1 MAHSDELYALVWA
14 KKSEYND
21 GNVEPSHL
29 ADDLASIRIP
39 IGMLTTLA
47 ADTIPFRWEF
57 TRQRAFEEIKGIVAK
72 GAIVTVFL
80 PLK

>member
-1 MAHSDELYALVWA
+1 MILQTS
-14 KKSEYND
+14 N
-21 GNVEPSHL
+21 
-29 ADDLASIRIP
+29 IRVP

-57 TRQRAFEEIKGIVAK
+57 SLTRQRAFEEIKGIVAK
-72 GAIVTVFL
+72 GRDRYCV